1 MIQDTVKD
9 SFTQDELITIY
20 EKASSP
26 QQEALLAAARELFPE
41 RMAAPEPP
49 MLKVEEGLHGRCFCR
64 TPDREN
70 AVAEAPK
77 YTIKSGHCSWVGIME
92 DGEALKY

>member
-1 MIQDTVKD
+1 
-9 SFTQDELITIY
+9 
-20 EKASSP
+20 
-26 QQEALLAAARELFPE
+26 
-41 RMAAPEPP
+41 

>member
-9 SFTQDELITIY
+9 SFTQDELIAIY
-20 EKASSP
+20 QKAGSP
-26 QQEALLAAARELFPE
+26 HQEALLAAARELFPE

-64 TPDREN
+64 TPDREE
-70 AVAEAPK
+70 AEAPQ
-77 YTIKSGHCSWVGIME
+77 YTIKSGHCNWVGIME